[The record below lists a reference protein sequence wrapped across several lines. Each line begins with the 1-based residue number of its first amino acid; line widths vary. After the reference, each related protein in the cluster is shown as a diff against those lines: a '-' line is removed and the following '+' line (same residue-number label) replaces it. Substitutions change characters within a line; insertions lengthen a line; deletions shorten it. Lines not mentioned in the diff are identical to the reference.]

1 MNPFA
6 FAPEEF
12 RQFLLIL
19 LRTGGIVFTMPLFGD
34 RLVIPQ
40 VKIGLVLFLALAL
53 LGVVPIE
60 PLAFPMQ
67 PLALAVLA
75 FKELGLGVMVGF
87 VFRVLFGALAAAGQ
101 LIGFQMGFGIANV
114 AYPGFE
120 FQGSVISAFLNLL
133 GILLFFALDI
143 HYLFLRM
150 LQKSFEIIPI
160 GNGLHLGV
168 SVQTLTVDL
177 IRSFFRLSLEIALP
191 VTLMLLA
198 VGFILGIIARLTPQL
213 NIFIVSFPLTIQV
226 GLLMLLLCLPPVAW
240 LISDSMHT
248 FGKDILRL
256 LQEGGA

>member
-19 LRTGGIVFTMPLFGD
+19 LRTGGVIFSMPLFGD
-34 RLVIPQ
+34 RLVFPQ
-40 VKIGLVLFLALAL
+40 VKIGLTLFLALGL
-53 LGVVPIE
+53 LGVVPLD
-60 PLAFPMQ
+60 PSAFPMQ

-75 FKELGLGVMVGF
+75 FKELALGIMVGF

-120 FQGSVISAFLNLL
+120 FQGSVIAAFFNLL

-150 LQKSFEIIPI
+150 LQKSFEMIPV
-160 GNGLHLGV
+160 GQGLNLGEG
-168 SVQTLTVDL
+168 VQMLTIDL
-177 IRSFFRLSLEIALP
+177 IRSFFSLSLEIALP

-226 GLLMLLLCLPPVAW
+226 GILMLLLSLPPVVW
-240 LISDSMHT
+240 VISDSMQT
-248 FGKDILRL
+248 FGKEIIRL
-256 LQEGGA
+256 IQGGA